1 MSNTGFR
8 LNKTDGK
15 IMGVCAGLSD
25 YSGIDLSL
33 IRIAAVLL
41 TIFGFGS
48 TIILYLLIGFIAPS
62 ARY

>member
-33 IRIAAVLL
+33 VRIAAVLL

-48 TIILYLLIGFIAPS
+48 TIILYLLVGLIAPS

>member
-48 TIILYLLIGFIAPS
+48 TIILYLLVGLIAPS

>member
-25 YSGIDLSL
+25 YSGLDLSL
-33 IRIAAVLL
+33 IRVAAVLL

-48 TIILYLLIGFIAPS
+48 TIILYLLVGFIAPS

>member
-25 YSGIDLSL
+25 YCGIDLSL
-33 IRIAAVLL
+33 IRIATVLL
-41 TIFGFGS
+41 TVFGFGS
-48 TIILYLLIGFIAPS
+48 TIILYLLVGFIAPS